1 MNSKFRITL
10 DTSIKPCKGKFY
22 LIKIL
27 SEKLDNG
34 KPDKLFGG
42 GNYLAKFDGKFFLI
56 GSLKRRRAL
65 HQVKVITQAVLNK
78 GKS

>member
-1 MNSKFRITL
+1 MDSKFRITL
-10 DTSIKPCKGKFY
+10 DTSVSPRKGKLY

-42 GNYLAKFDGKFFLI
+42 GNYLAKFNGKFFLI